1 VEVTMKLID
10 NIEFSHAKEVV
21 ISHKVFYV
29 KDSADNYV
37 RDDERT
43 APTTIQNNEM
53 PDYMSSNDM
62 AEYVRDYIGVKK
74 WKIVLSSGTI
84 NIFKKKR
91 KINKEVVEEVKKPVK
106 AKKIKKNKVN

>member
-1 VEVTMKLID
+1 MKLID

-29 KDSADNYV
+29 KDDADNYV
-37 RDDERT
+37 RDDDRT
-43 APTTIQNNEM
+43 APSTIQNNEM
-53 PDYMSSNDM
+53 PDYMSANDM
-62 AEYVRDYIGVKK
+62 AEYVRDYIGVKR

-91 KINKEVVEEVKKPVK
+91 KINKEVVEEVKKPSKVK
-106 AKKIKKNKVN
+106 KVKKNKVN